1 MPLFNFDDAI
11 TAVITAH
18 AKYAQIPHDIEAK
31 NKSLRGFIE
40 DRDLLLDRSA
50 RLGACHSIT
59 AFNQAITSQ
68 KSTQE
73 KLNELEE
80 KKQNIQAKINA
91 LPKIT
96 SSLTEREQLEKNQI
110 ILEKLN
116 SLSLGLKSLQF
127 YLNDIQ
133 LQRTVPNYVGSD
145 SAPQNAYNVMI
156 NIVKI
161 EKLLSADYSVNIT
174 NELIQILMN
183 SPVAKLLASK
193 NTYQSSLIT
202 CIDPAVAEEQ
212 KENIRTEHALV
223 DAEKTRLADSISEL
237 NQIIYNNESDAER
250 ALPEAKEALEQ
261 QKIQTSR
268 EYSWALNK
276 QSSDEA
282 IITAFNALPIEEPLT
297 EDKIRDYDAELR
309 RAIATVN
316 DQIIAHENEL
326 DHLMFQQAF
335 VQKDLTD
342 AVKALQDQYNQSAL
356 TLVAL
361 STCAAVALVLLEVLT
376 LPMAAPVLLVSLAA
390 IGLWHHNQTTDPE
403 TLSNTSPA
411 P

>member
-127 YLNDIQ
+127 YLNNIQ
-133 LQRTVPNYVGSD
+133 LQRIPNYAGSD
-145 SAPQNAYNVMI
+145 SAPQNAYNVTT

-202 CIDPAVAEEQ
+202 CIDPAVIEEQ

-261 QKIQTSR
+261 QLIKTSN
-268 EYSWALNK
+268 EYDWVLK
-276 QSSDEA
+276 QQSSEEA
-282 IITAFNALPIEEPLT
+282 IITAFNALPIEKPLT
-297 EDKIRDYDAELR
+297 EDKLRDYHAELQG
-309 RAIATVN
+309 AIATVN
-316 DQIIAHENEL
+316 DQIIAHEKDL
-326 DHLMFQQAF
+326 DHLMTQQVVA
-335 VQKDLTD
+335 QTALTD
-342 AVKALQDQYNQSAL
+342 SAKALQNQYALSAL

-376 LPMAAPVLLVSLAA
+376 LPVAAPVLLVSLAA